1 MNPSGSAPILVAGL
15 SVQKARMEPS
25 GLSDTPLHALD
36 ESGSELETDMPRGS
50 VTRGERRSRNSFSI
64 GDFIPSSSP
73 STWKMSR
80 GGSLKRKKGRDG
92 VIVDRRIV
100 SAPQQS
106 SQGKRNQKFNTNSNH
121 EKGSSSPLPP
131 LEQFSAFEVDL
142 PGTSSSNRTGSM
154 GEEQLL
160 ASYQDG
166 PFNSTSP
173 NYGGSTTA
181 RVRSSSRRA
190 SRVPSDPSTTFG
202 SDNEHSRVFSTDGED
217 GDFRSETAYDSLR
230 TEASGSSHSGARNHR
245 VETVFGDQTPPDSI
259 KQSSV
264 AFQEKLARV
273 SLMGYRKPEDFI
285 AEEEG
290 MPTPTHKQDQSE
302 AGSSTTFVP
311 TKRQSS
317 PVFPSSL
324 PHPTGSK
331 SNDTGSVNGRDA
343 ASRGEKNQ
351 GLKSENMPDIK
362 EDDWDDEL
370 GIESIATT
378 EQSRNHLTNPLRTTD
393 ALTSGL
399 VTLPER
405 PKSNIFEWSER
416 QLPEK
421 GVESNSSLR
430 PKTAHPQQ
438 SIERGGRPPGRRPPS
453 GMHLRSQSVP
463 LPPENT
469 KHRFNSSAKLDS
481 WKLGSK
487 GESER
492 WDNDFEFEEP
502 SPIAQDSTNE
512 ENAAEQVVVP
522 KEILEKQASVHGQF
536 GHVKELTLLVEELRR
551 LHHQGG
557 VLGILNGQ
565 SSGLWKEAEG
575 IIDLATLDEDEPPH
589 SPNSNSFDFDTFDE
603 DSPTL
608 PGRQRKSSG
617 TPSRRESQGQKESS
631 PAAQPP
637 SFPSPAGSRQGT
649 PKGRP
654 RQDSVARAKNVLENI
669 NQHRSPL
676 EPHLEPVEER
686 ILSSSPSKKMPFDT
700 TSLRDLVTRAGVVTR
715 ALKEIIRKAED
726 PEYVPHTPERRSQSP
741 PDPPFV
747 SHIFYQNS
755 PQSSPSSSN
764 DRKNISVTE
773 RSGGGLAIGSLSGH
787 DNEVHGHSHGHAHM
801 MTVV

>member
-1 MNPSGSAPILVAGL
+1 
-15 SVQKARMEPS
+15 MEPS
-25 GLSDTPLHALD
+25 RLSDTALHALD
-36 ESGSELETDMPRGS
+36 ESGSDFDTDLPRGS
-50 VTRGERRSRNSFSI
+50 AARGERKSRNSFSF
-64 GDFIPSSSP
+64 GDFIPSPSP
-73 STWKMSR
+73 STWKKSR

-92 VIVDRRIV
+92 VATDRRIV

-106 SQGKRNQKFNTNSNH
+106 SQGQKNKKYSNKPNH
-121 EKGSSSPLPP
+121 DKGSSSPLPP

-166 PFNSTSP
+166 PFTSP
-173 NYGGSTTA
+173 SPNHGGQTTA

-202 SDNEHSRVFSTDGED
+202 SDNEQSRVFSTDGEE

-245 VETVFGDQTPPDSI
+245 VDAVFGDQTPPDSL
-259 KQSSV
+259 KQNSV

-290 MPTPTHKQDQSE
+290 VQTPTHGQDQSE
-302 AGSSTTFVP
+302 TGSSTTVAP
-311 TKRQSS
+311 LKRQSS
-317 PVFPSSL
+317 PVFASSSSDS
-324 PHPTGSK
+324 TGTR
-331 SNDTGSVNGRDA
+331 SNDTVNVNGRDA

-351 GLKSENMPDIK
+351 ALKSESMPDIE
-362 EDDWDDEL
+362 EDDWDDEF
-370 GIESIATT
+370 GIESATT
-378 EQSRNHLTNPLRTTD
+378 AEQSRNHITNPLSTAE
-393 ALTSGL
+393 ALPSDL
-399 VTLPER
+399 VALPER

-421 GVESNSSLR
+421 GVESGSSLR
-430 PKTAHPQQ
+430 PRTAHPQQ
-438 SIERGGRPPGRRPPS
+438 TIERGGRPSGRRPPS

-463 LPPENT
+463 LPPENS

-492 WDNDFEFEEP
+492 WDNDFEFDEP

-512 ENAAEQVVVP
+512 ESTAERVVVP
-522 KEILEKQASVHGQF
+522 KDILEKQASVHGQF

-557 VLGILNGQ
+557 VHGILNGQ

-575 IIDLATLDEDEPPH
+575 IIDLATLDEDEPLH
-589 SPNSNSFDFDTFDE
+589 SANSTSFEFDTFDE

-608 PGRQRKSSG
+608 AGRQRKSSA
-617 TPSRRESQGQKESS
+617 TQSRRESQGQKESS
-631 PAAQPP
+631 PATQPA

-654 RQDSVARAKNVLENI
+654 RQDSVARAKNVLETI
-669 NQHRSPL
+669 NQFRSPL
-676 EPHLEPVEER
+676 EPSLEPVEEHV
-686 ILSSSPSKKMPFDT
+686 LSSSPSKKMPFDT

-715 ALKEIIRKAED
+715 ALKEIIRRIED

-747 SHIFYQNS
+747 SQIFYQNS
-755 PQSSPSSSN
+755 PQPSPSPSN
-764 DRKNISVTE
+764 DRKNPSVTE

>member
-1 MNPSGSAPILVAGL
+1 MEVTDDVSAAASSLTLQRRPFFRYRRKFIGPEASSRRSSFSKILGTSDHITCVVNPSGAGPILVAGS

-25 GLSDTPLHALD
+25 RLSDTPLRALD
-36 ESGSELETDMPRGS
+36 ESGSEFETDLPRGS

-80 GGSLKRKKGRDG
+80 SGSLKRKKGRDG
-92 VIVDRRIV
+92 VVVDRRIV

-106 SQGKRNQKFNTNSNH
+106 GQGKRNQKINTKPNH

-166 PFNSTSP
+166 PFTSTSL
-173 NYGGSTTA
+173 NHGGSTTA

-202 SDNEHSRVFSTDGED
+202 SDNEHSRVFSTDGEE

-245 VETVFGDQTPPDSI
+245 VDVVFGDQTPPDSV
-259 KQSSV
+259 KQNSMV
-264 AFQEKLARV
+264 FQEKLARV

-290 MPTPTHKQDQSE
+290 VPTPTRKENLSE
-302 AGSSTTFVP
+302 TGSSTTFVP
-311 TKRQSS
+311 TKRQPS
-317 PVFPSSL
+317 PIFASSL
-324 PHPTGSK
+324 PHSTGSK
-331 SNDTGSVNGRDA
+331 SNDIGSVNGTDA

-351 GLKSENMPDIK
+351 ALKSENMPDIE

-378 EQSRNHLTNPLRTTD
+378 EQSRNHLTNPPSTTE
-393 ALTSGL
+393 ALPSAL

-421 GVESNSSLR
+421 GVEPGSSLR
-430 PKTAHPQQ
+430 PRTAHPQQ
-438 SIERGGRPPGRRPPS
+438 SIERGGRPSGRRPPN

-469 KHRFNSSAKLDS
+469 KHRFNNSAKLDS

-512 ENAAEQVVVP
+512 ETTAERVVVP

-557 VLGILNGQ
+557 VHGILNGQ

-589 SPNSNSFDFDTFDE
+589 SPNSTSFDFDAFDE

-608 PGRQRKSSG
+608 AGRQRKSSA
-617 TPSRRESQGQKESS
+617 TQSRRESKGQKEAS

-637 SFPSPAGSRQGT
+637 TFPSPAGSRQGT

-676 EPHLEPVEER
+676 EPPLEPVEEHV
-686 ILSSSPSKKMPFDT
+686 LSNSPSKKMPFDT

-726 PEYVPHTPERRSQSP
+726 PE
-741 PDPPFV
+741 
-747 SHIFYQNS
+747 
-755 PQSSPSSSN
+755 
-764 DRKNISVTE
+764 
-773 RSGGGLAIGSLSGH
+773 
-787 DNEVHGHSHGHAHM
+787 
-801 MTVV
+801 